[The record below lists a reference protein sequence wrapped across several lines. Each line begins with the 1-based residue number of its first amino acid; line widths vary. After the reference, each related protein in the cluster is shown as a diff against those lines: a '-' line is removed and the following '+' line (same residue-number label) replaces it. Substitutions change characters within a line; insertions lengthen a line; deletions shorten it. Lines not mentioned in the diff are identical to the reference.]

1 MSGTDTTATPG
12 NPTLLDLVGAR
23 LTFHRSRIKGEEILL
38 LSNNPHISSKIE
50 AGEFYEQ
57 QMLDWIARNETFEG
71 CVYDIG
77 ANIANHSIYAGKF
90 LGDRHIVAF
99 EPVYAALYN
108 NNMHLNRLGDRF
120 TFFNIGL
127 GPDEG
132 ERGVVV
138 RGGRYNPG
146 ATDLVAGSGITVKP
160 LDSLDLPPPGLLK
173 IDVEGMEIGV
183 LQGGKAL
190 IERHRPLL
198 YVEVDTKGDRLA
210 EFTAYLDSIGY
221 VLSHRF
227 NATPTYRCLPRE
239 KASAAA

>member
-1 MSGTDTTATPG
+1 MSVPDTATAPAKSA
-12 NPTLLDLVGAR
+12 LLDIVGAR
-23 LTFHRSRIKGEEILL
+23 LTFHRTRIKEQEILL
-38 LSNNPHISSKIE
+38 LSNNPHISDKIE
-50 AGEFYEQ
+50 SGQFYEQ
-57 QMLDWIARNETFEG
+57 QMLDWIAKNEPFDG
-71 CVYDIG
+71 CFYDIG
-77 ANIANHSIYAGKF
+77 ANIANHSIYVGKF
-90 LGDRHIVAF
+90 MGDRHIVAF
-99 EPVYAALYN
+99 EPVYAALYH
-108 NNMHLNRLGDRF
+108 NNMHLNGLGDRF

-127 GPDEG
+127 GADDE

-198 YVEVDTKGDRLA
+198 YVEVDTKGERLA
-210 EFTAYLDSIGY
+210 EFTAYLDQIGY

-227 NATPTYRCLPRE
+227 NATPTYRCVPRE
-239 KASAAA
+239 RASAAG